1 MEEKYNFLAQ
11 YVPLCNCTMTS
22 VNFLLVVTIL
32 FTIILILYIDI
43 KIIIVTNWSIDMSS
57 IED

>member
-11 YVPLCNCTMTS
+11 YVPLRNCTMTS

-43 KIIIVTNWSIDMSS
+43 KIIIVTN
-57 IED
+57 

>member
-11 YVPLCNCTMTS
+11 YVPLHNCTMTS

>member
-11 YVPLCNCTMTS
+11 YVPLRNCTMTS
-22 VNFLLVVTIL
+22 VNFLLVITIL